1 MNKIDHYV
9 ILAKKGYSDGWM
21 FVDGYKTLPTL
32 RKRFNTMRDILIS
45 NPHHNSLILCSRDED
60 KNILKIYD
68 EFE

>member
-9 ILAKKGYSDGWM
+9 ILAKKDYSDGWM

-45 NPHHNSLILCSRDED
+45 VQHDSIILCSRDEN

-68 EFE
+68 RFD

>member
-9 ILAKKGYSDGWM
+9 ILAKKDYSDGWM

-32 RKRFNTMRDILIS
+32 RKRFNTMRDTLIS
-45 NPHHNSLILCSRDED
+45 KPHNSLILCSRDD
-60 KNILKIYD
+60 KKNILKIYD

>member
-32 RKRFNTMRDILIS
+32 RKRFNVMRDILIS
-45 NPHHNSLILCSRDED
+45 VQHDSIILCSRDEN

-68 EFE
+68 RFD